1 MSIKILIADDNA
13 RVRESLAQLLAGEGI
28 NVLEVDTCRQAISLA
43 SRPDV
48 DAVLLDINM
57 PDGSGLDALAQIKQ
71 NRPDLPVVMHSEHD
85 RPSYASR
92 ARQLGT
98 AAYLV
103 KGLDIDELL
112 EAIDEAIRRA
122 SEVSLP

>member
-1 MSIKILIADDNA
+1 MTIKLLIADDNA
-13 RVRESLAQLLAGEGI
+13 RVRESLVRLLAGDGI
-28 NVLEVDTCRQAISLA
+28 DVLEADTCRQAISLA

-57 PDGSGLDALAQIKQ
+57 PDGSGLEALAAIKQ
-71 NRPDLPVVMHSEHD
+71 NCPDLPVIMHSEHD
-85 RPSYASR
+85 RSSYASR
-92 ARQLGT
+92 ARQRGA

-103 KGLDIDELL
+103 KGVDKVELL

-122 SEVSLP
+122 REVSLP